1 MAAHIENRD
10 VQAGIEQ
17 AWHGMTRVVRE
28 VTFADAF
35 PFEIEKRLLTDSE
48 DGTPIEG
55 EYYYRGTDD
64 KKKIGKTLPDSYVA
78 ISNARFWE
86 IVQNAV
92 GGTGAIVESAGT
104 IFDRCRRFVT
114 VKLGTDVDNFKVG
127 DRVFKNRFSL
137 LDSIDQSTNLYGVN
151 SSTCVV
157 CANTFAVVMGDR
169 SGEFRFKLRHSKNLV
184 PKIENMEKAID
195 SFIGVTAQFQSAL
208 KIANE
213 IPMTAP
219 DARSLFAGWIAQET
233 NGLSTRSY
241 NVVGRMTELFGRG
254 AGNKGETV
262 LDAFSA
268 VTDFYSHESSGGT
281 DQPNFRWKQTLSS
294 DFGAGAKRKQDFFGE
309 LFLTDKKGQEYR
321 ADNVRNLISN
331 GRNLISAL
339 EAVNVN

>member
-17 AWHGMTRVVRE
+17 AWHGMTKVVSVVNFE
-28 VTFADAF
+28 DAF
-35 PFEIEKRLLTDSE
+35 PFEIEKRQLIDSE

-55 EYYYRGTDD
+55 EYYYRATDD
-64 KKKIGKTLPDSYVA
+64 NKKIGKTLPDSYVA

-114 VKLGTDVDNFKVG
+114 VKLGTDVDNFKIG

-268 VTDFYSHESSGGT
+268 VTDFYSHESSGGA